1 MLPAYLSLYVYSNS
15 EDNDITTSKK
25 IRNSLNIILF
35 VGVGFVALFSLSAV
49 IVSLSSE
56 LIGDLIPFLSILLS
70 MLILYF
76 GIGELKGEQIFSSKI
91 SSLSSKI
98 GNPKNTNPIGFILFG
113 VSYGL
118 ASVGCALPIFISVVT
133 KSITRLPREG
143 NPPPRIVETSSG
155 MLNSIGLANIGVEEY
170 INKMIPKYNNMDIP
184 IIMNIA
190 GSSEEEYCEVMDL
203 VESVSS
209 NIVGYEINISCPNVK
224 VGGMEF
230 GVDCELTEKLTSQL
244 RKRTERLLIMK
255 LSPNVTDIS
264 AIAQSAAN
272 GGADAVSAINTLVG
286 MSINIQSMKSNIHY
300 GFAGL
305 SGPAIKPVGIASV
318 YKIHQSVKIPIIGIG
333 GIKSSDDVLEY
344 MLAGA
349 FAVEIGTANYRDPN
363 VGNNIISDINNF
375 LDENNIKSINQI
387 IGKVKLGK

>member
-1 MLPAYLSLYVYSNS
+1 M
-15 EDNDITTSKK
+15 
-25 IRNSLNIILF
+25 
-35 VGVGFVALFSLSAV
+35 
-49 IVSLSSE
+49 
-56 LIGDLIPFLSILLS
+56 
-70 MLILYF
+70 
-76 GIGELKGEQIFSSKI
+76 SKI
-91 SSLSSKI
+91 STTLGSIKF
-98 GNPKNTNPIGFILFG
+98 KNPIFVASGTYG
-113 VSYGL
+113 YGNEVSELTDINNLG
-118 ASVGCALPIFISVVT
+118 AVVT
-133 KSITRLPREG
+133 KSITRYPREG

-155 MLNSIGLANIGVEEY
+155 MLNSIGLANIGVEGY

-190 GSSEEEYCEVMDL
+190 GSTEEEYCEVVDL

-230 GVDCELTEKLTSQL
+230 GVNCDLTEKLTTKL

-264 AIAQSAAN
+264 AIAKSAAN

-286 MSINIQSMKSNIHY
+286 MSINVQSMKSNIHY

-305 SGPAIKPVGIASV
+305 SGPAIKPIGIASV

-333 GIKSSDDVLEY
+333 GIASSNDVLEY
-344 MLAGA
+344 IMAGA
-349 FAVEIGTANYRDPN
+349 FAVEIGTANYRNPS
-363 VGNNIISDINNF
+363 VGNNMVSEIEKF
-375 LDENNIKSINQI
+375 LDENNIKSINEI
-387 IGKVKLGK
+387 IGSVKLGQ

>member
-1 MLPAYLSLYVYSNS
+1 M
-15 EDNDITTSKK
+15 
-25 IRNSLNIILF
+25 
-35 VGVGFVALFSLSAV
+35 
-49 IVSLSSE
+49 
-56 LIGDLIPFLSILLS
+56 
-70 MLILYF
+70 
-76 GIGELKGEQIFSSKI
+76 SKI
-91 SSLSSKI
+91 STTLGSIKF
-98 GNPKNTNPIGFILFG
+98 KNPIFVASGTYG
-113 VSYGL
+113 YGNEVSELTDVNNLG
-118 ASVGCALPIFISVVT
+118 AVVT
-133 KSITRLPREG
+133 KSITRYPREG

-155 MLNSIGLANIGVEEY
+155 MLNSIGLANIGVEGY

-190 GSSEEEYCEVMDL
+190 GSTEEEYCEVVDL

-230 GVDCELTEKLTSQL
+230 GVNCDLTEKLTSKL

-264 AIAQSAAN
+264 AIAKSAAN

-286 MSINIQSMKSNIHY
+286 MSINVQSMKSNIHY

-305 SGPAIKPVGIASV
+305 SGPAIKPIGIASV

-333 GIKSSDDVLEY
+333 GIASSNDVLEY
-344 MLAGA
+344 IMAGA
-349 FAVEIGTANYRDPN
+349 FAVEIGTANYRDPS
-363 VGNNIISDINNF
+363 VGNNMVSEIEKF
-375 LDENNIKSINQI
+375 LDENNIKSINEI
-387 IGKVKLGK
+387 IGSVKLGQ